1 MLIQGRYLTKYVVL
15 STRAL
20 FKLKIATENQKI
32 ILILMQFVK
41 LVEVSTRILQEIVSN
56 ENLIFTKKIR
66 NDFL

>member
-1 MLIQGRYLTKYVVL
+1 
-15 STRAL
+15 
-20 FKLKIATENQKI
+20 
-32 ILILMQFVK
+32 MQSVK